1 LRINI
6 QECFYG
12 QCFRWLLSVF
22 LSRSPLGRTDKTM
35 RFLPRAIILIFIG
48 FISLLWWHH
57 HLSPQQQDHLTNEE
71 EIDVPL
77 TFDALLHIQQV
88 RKKTLRSFCRKKSKL
103 TKLPAVQKEASQ
115 LLSSIAV
122 NHKLNFLYC
131 KIPAT
136 GVEDWEK
143 LLEAIL
149 ENENVTLQVPV
160 PYHQDFGNKMAL
172 GKYNLTSMEILLKA
186 YTKVVFIRDPFHRL
200 MSAYMHRLADNL
212 TFKEFIDYILY
223 NGLKNASVEW
233 TPLVK
238 LCHPCLVQYDYI
250 IMFGFLGN
258 ELHHLM
264 LRTGFPDNIQ
274 MPKFMDSKIQW
285 TYNWLEEQMFSE
297 LSLMQKK

>member
-1 LRINI
+1 
-6 QECFYG
+6 
-12 QCFRWLLSVF
+12 
-22 LSRSPLGRTDKTM
+22 M
-35 RFLPRAIILIFIG
+35 RFLPRAIILTCIG
-48 FISLLWWHH
+48 FISLLWWQH
-57 HLSPQQQDHLTNEE
+57 HLSTPQQQDYLTIKE
-71 EIDVPL
+71 EIAVPL
-77 TFDALLHIQQV
+77 TFDSLLHIQQV

-103 TKLPAVQKEASQ
+103 TKLPATQKEASQ

-122 NHKLNFLYC
+122 SHKLNFLYC
-131 KIPAT
+131 KIPGT
-136 GVEDWEK
+136 GVEEWEQ
-143 LLEAIL
+143 LLEGIL

-172 GKYNLTSMEILLKA
+172 SKYNLTSMEALLKA

-200 MSAYMHRLADNL
+200 ISAYMHQMADNL

-223 NGLKNASVEW
+223 SGLKNASVEW

-238 LCHPCLVQYDYI
+238 LCHPCLVRYDYI

-258 ELHHLM
+258 EVHHLM

-285 TYNWLEEQMFSE
+285 TYNWLEEEMFSE
-297 LSLMQKK
+297 LSLVQKKRLCRFFRFDFAAFAFPRSLLWDLICISGKS